1 MYYVVTN
8 KNFKHF
14 INFGGKYIMEMLIN
28 VQSNKIGTVVRET
41 EKGKVLLVDGVEKE
55 YAASTL
61 KRWWKSYAAPVV
73 EVITQTVAPQPVATT
88 STTSTELPET
98 VTETARVIIANA
110 ERLGCTIKVTSSYI
124 GVKFGKKTVME
135 IHCSKR
141 GKTKLVV
148 NSKSLDETLINSYQ
162 QNGYAK
168 LAPASYG
175 WTLDFTIQA
184 DMLTTMSVL
193 EVLDKGVDFRR

>member
-1 MYYVVTN
+1 
-8 KNFKHF
+8 
-14 INFGGKYIMEMLIN
+14 MEMLIN

-41 EKGKVLLVDGVEKE
+41 AKGKVLLIDGVEKE

-61 KRWWKSYAAPVV
+61 KRWWKSYQAPVAEPVV
-73 EVITQTVAPQPVATT
+73 ETVAQP
-88 STTSTELPET
+88 TSTELPET
-98 VTETARVIIANA
+98 VTELARTIIANA

-148 NSKSLDETLINSYQ
+148 NSKSLDENLIASYQ
-162 QNGYAK
+162 ENGYAK

-184 DMLTTMSVL
+184 DELTTMSVL

>member
-1 MYYVVTN
+1 
-8 KNFKHF
+8 
-14 INFGGKYIMEMLIN
+14 MEMLIN

-41 EKGKVLLVDGVEKE
+41 AKGKVLLVDGVEKE

-61 KRWWKSYAAPVV
+61 KRWWKSYEAPVV
-73 EVITQTVAPQPVATT
+73 EPVVETVVETVAQP
-88 STTSTELPET
+88 TSTELPET
-98 VTETARVIIANA
+98 VTELARTIIANA

-148 NSKSLDETLINSYQ
+148 NSKSLDENLIASYQ
-162 QNGYAK
+162 ENGYAK

-184 DMLTTMSVL
+184 DELTTMSVL

>member
-1 MYYVVTN
+1 
-8 KNFKHF
+8 
-14 INFGGKYIMEMLIN
+14 MLIN

-55 YAASTL
+55 YEASTL
-61 KRWWKSYAAPVV
+61 KRWWKQYAVPVV
-73 EVITQTVAPQPVATT
+73 EIISGTIEQQPVDPQPVA
-88 STTSTELPET
+88 TTSTELPET

-124 GVKFGKKTVME
+124 GVKFGNKTVME

-162 QNGYAK
+162 ENGYAK

>member
-1 MYYVVTN
+1 
-8 KNFKHF
+8 
-14 INFGGKYIMEMLIN
+14 MEMLIN

-41 EKGKVLLVDGVEKE
+41 TKGKVLLVEGVEKE

-61 KRWWKSYAAPVV
+61 KRWWKTYIAPVV
-73 EVITQTVAPQPVATT
+73 EAVAPQPVATT
-88 STTSTELPET
+88 SNELPET
-98 VTETARVIIANA
+98 TTEIAKMLIA
-110 ERLGCTIKVTSSYI
+110 KAMLLGCTIKVTSSYI

-148 NSKSLDETLINSYQ
+148 NSKSLEEEMVQAFINNY
-162 QNGYAK
+162 GAK

-175 WTLDFTIQA
+175 WTLDLTVPAETVNDEI
-184 DMLTTMSVL
+184 MLSIL
-193 EVLDKGVDFRR
+193 EKGVDFRR

>member
-1 MYYVVTN
+1 
-8 KNFKHF
+8 
-14 INFGGKYIMEMLIN
+14 MEMLIN

-41 EKGKVLLVDGVEKE
+41 AKGKVLLVDGVEKE

-61 KRWWKSYAAPVV
+61 KRWWKSYEAPVV
-73 EVITQTVAPQPVATT
+73 EPVVETVVETVAQP
-88 STTSTELPET
+88 TSTELPET
-98 VTETARVIIANA
+98 VTELARTIIANA

-148 NSKSLDETLINSYQ
+148 NSKSLDENLIASYQ
-162 QNGYAK
+162 ENGYAK
-168 LAPASYG
+168 LAPARYG

-184 DMLTTMSVL
+184 DELTTMSVL

>member
-1 MYYVVTN
+1 
-8 KNFKHF
+8 
-14 INFGGKYIMEMLIN
+14 MEMLIN

-41 EKGKVLLVDGVEKE
+41 AKGKVLLVDGVEKE

-61 KRWWKSYAAPVV
+61 KRWWKSYEAPVV
-73 EVITQTVAPQPVATT
+73 EPVVETVVETVAQP
-88 STTSTELPET
+88 TSTELPET
-98 VTETARVIIANA
+98 VTDLARTIIINA
-110 ERLGCTIKVTSSYI
+110 KRLGCTIKVTSSYI

-148 NSKSLDETLINSYQ
+148 NSKSLDENLIASYQ
-162 QNGYAK
+162 ENGYAK
-168 LAPASYG
+168 LAPSSYG

-184 DMLTTMSVL
+184 DELTTTSVL
-193 EVLDKGVDFRR
+193 EVLDMGVDFRR

>member
-8 KNFKHF
+8 KNFKTL
-14 INFGGKYIMEMLIN
+14 KKTLEVCIMEMLIN
-28 VQSNKIGTVVRET
+28 VQSNKIGQVVRET
-41 EKGKVLLVDGVEKE
+41 EKGKVLLIDGVEKE

-61 KRWWKSYAAPVV
+61 KRWWKEYIAPVV
-73 EVITQTVAPQPVATT
+73 EVVAETVAPQPVATT
-88 STTSTELPET
+88 SNELPET

-110 ERLGCTIKVTSSYI
+110 QRLGCTIKVTSSYI
-124 GVKFGKKTVME
+124 GLKFGKKTVME

-148 NSKSLDETLINSYQ
+148 NSKSLEENLIASYIE
-162 QNGYAK
+162 NGYAK

-184 DMLTTMSVL
+184 DGLTTMSVL
-193 EVLDKGVDFRR
+193 EVLDKGVNFRR

>member
-1 MYYVVTN
+1 
-8 KNFKHF
+8 
-14 INFGGKYIMEMLIN
+14 MEMLIN
-28 VQSNKIGTVVRET
+28 VHSNKIGTVVRET
-41 EKGKVLLVDGVEKE
+41 AKGKVLLIDEVEKE

-61 KRWWKSYAAPVV
+61 KRWWKSYQAPVV
-73 EVITQTVAPQPVATT
+73 EPVVETVAQP
-88 STTSTELPET
+88 TSTELPET
-98 VTETARVIIANA
+98 VTELARTIIANA

-148 NSKSLDETLINSYQ
+148 NSKSLDENLIASYQ
-162 QNGYAK
+162 ENGYAK
-168 LAPASYG
+168 LAPSSYG

-184 DMLTTMSVL
+184 DELTTTSVL
-193 EVLDKGVDFRR
+193 EVLDMGVDFRR

>member
-1 MYYVVTN
+1 
-8 KNFKHF
+8 
-14 INFGGKYIMEMLIN
+14 MEMLIN

-41 EKGKVLLVDGVEKE
+41 AKGKVLLIDGVEKE

-61 KRWWKSYAAPVV
+61 KRWWKSYQAPVV
-73 EVITQTVAPQPVATT
+73 EPVDETVAQP
-88 STTSTELPET
+88 TSTELPET
-98 VTETARVIIANA
+98 VTELARTIIANA

-148 NSKSLDETLINSYQ
+148 NSKSLDENLIASYQ
-162 QNGYAK
+162 ENGYAK

-184 DMLTTMSVL
+184 DELTTMSVL